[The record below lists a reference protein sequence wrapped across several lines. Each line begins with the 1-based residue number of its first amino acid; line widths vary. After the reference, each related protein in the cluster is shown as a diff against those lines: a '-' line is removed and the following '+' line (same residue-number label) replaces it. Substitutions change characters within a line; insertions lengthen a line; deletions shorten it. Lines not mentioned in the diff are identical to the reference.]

1 MLNNFNLFF
10 ENNICYNGTS
20 LTKILPMI
28 AFIIG
33 FLIFRF
39 LFYKE
44 NSNEK
49 IMKIQMSEKY
59 LKEYEKENED
69 FFFGDENNTN

>member
-10 ENNICYNGTS
+10 ENNLYCVGSSY
-20 LTKILPMI
+20 TKILPMI
-28 AFIIG
+28 TFIIG

-39 LFYKE
+39 IFNKE
-44 NSNEK
+44 NSDEK

-69 FFFGDENNTN
+69 FFLGDENTN

>member
-10 ENNICYNGTS
+10 ENNLYCVGSNY
-20 LTKILPMI
+20 TKILPMI
-28 AFIIG
+28 TFIIA

-39 LFYKE
+39 IFNKE
-44 NSNEK
+44 NSDEK

-69 FFFGDENNTN
+69 FFLGDENTN